1 MTSFVVKAVSSGGLL
16 IGSTAATAKAWNAT
30 TNNTVDATHLAFWT
44 PAANAIG
51 TQKAFTA
58 VVKDNGGLE
67 SSNRVQ
73 ATVNVAATKGN
84 VAEFLA
90 NLNNI
95 GTSGFLITDSTANIS
110 SNLTAL
116 ATNVTKISSIT
127 KTDTSVIALTA
138 VQSSAN
144 HDALLKIAGVYN
156 LTVKG
161 TNAADKI
168 FDTVNSHATLIG
180 GKGIDTFNVTGT
192 DTITDL
198 GNGGGDILKVATS
211 GVANATIDT
220 AWLATADTIN
230 NGTTNITT
238 AGLVVNLSAVTKGT
252 SGYKI
257 TDTGGATKLTGSA
270 LGDLIIGGTGNDTLV
285 GGLGID
291 TLTGGK
297 GNDLFVFNSK
307 PNSTSNIDKLTD
319 FVHDKDHLQFSKTI
333 FTGIR
338 TTAGTSD
345 GKTLNVSEFVSS
357 TKATSGT
364 TANSHLIYN
373 STSGTLYYDADG
385 IGGGAAVK
393 LAILGTTTH
402 PVLTASDILIIA

>member
-319 FVHDKDHLQFSKTI
+319 FVHDNDHLQLSKSI

-338 TTAGTSD
+338 TTAGTGD

-357 TKATSGT
+357 KTATSGT